1 MKNLK
6 KRIEKLQDKGLLLLE
21 SPMYPFVYLFLQHTL
36 KTEQGRKKLYLQT
49 KGFFPLRRL
58 FFYVLDKLF
67 EKECNHFKNPSYAGY
82 AGYILDL
89 KYALAHSYFNKKT
102 YQNNY
107 KYSFDYLHSILKSE
121 KVEDVTIIDFGC
133 GAGVMTRMIKERFA
147 KARVVGL
154 DIRKETME
162 YNTILYTDISWDLVT
177 SLDVYKSKSPHH
189 KTILICN
196 GVINFMTFE
205 ELQSLLSKKIDYFV
219 WFYYTSYQDPSME
232 YKRNEDVLLVKHND
246 VDYNMPKILER
257 HQYSFDF
264 TLVPIEE
271 GVGNFIHGMSRY
283 HGAM

>member
-21 SPMYPFVYLFLQHTL
+21 SPLYPFVYLFLTHSL
-36 KTEQGRKKLYLQT
+36 KTEKGRKKLYLQT
-49 KGFFPLRRL
+49 KDFFPLRRL
-58 FFYVLDKLF
+58 CFYILDKLF

-102 YQNNY
+102 YKNNY
-107 KYSFDYLHSILKSE
+107 RYSFEYLDVILKNQNE
-121 KVEDVTIIDFGC
+121 EDFTIIDFGC
-133 GAGVMTRMIKERFA
+133 GAGVMTRMVKEKYKGA
-147 KARVVGL
+147 DVVGL

-162 YNTILYTDISWDLVT
+162 YNTILYKDISWDLVS
-177 SLDVYKSKSPHH
+177 SLNTHIKSSPHK

-205 ELQSLLSKKIDYFV
+205 ELQDLLSKKIDYFV
-219 WFYYTSYQDPSME
+219 WFYYTAYQSPKLE
-232 YKRNEDVLLVKHND
+232 YTRDVDILSLKHND
-246 VDYNMPKILER
+246 VDYNMPRILKQ
-257 HQYSFDF
+257 HNYSFEY

-271 GVGNFIHGMSRY
+271 GSGNFVHGYSETV
-283 HGAM
+283 